1 MENDLIG
8 AYRYLHLH
16 SKNISPNT
24 SLHLHFMI
32 TSVCAQVEN
41 ALNST
46 YIDIHSHSKAI
57 VTGFNWVLWLVPIE
71 AIICIDCLLLYVI
84 RWSMFWLVNT
94 ETFICIARPLWQ
106 VYSECFD
113 CCKNSPSFAL
123 TDYFCMWSNVKCSN
137 WCICRPSFTYQVHC
151 DWFKLSVVIGPT
163 TSLHLHWMIIYVVI
177 KWRMLWLVHT

>member
-1 MENDLIG
+1 MNGGKTSLHLNWLLSSLCDEMENDLIG

-57 VTGFNWVLWLVPIE
+57 VTGFN
-71 AIICIDCLLLYVI
+71 
-84 RWSMFWLVNT
+84 
-94 ETFICIARPLWQ
+94 
-106 VYSECFD
+106 
-113 CCKNSPSFAL
+113 
-123 TDYFCMWSNVKCSN
+123 
-137 WCICRPSFTYQVHC
+137 
-151 DWFKLSVVIGPT
+151 
-163 TSLHLHWMIIYVVI
+163 
-177 KWRMLWLVHT
+177 